1 MRSFVVALLTIFV
14 VSSPNAAP
22 VCALDEGLNFSS
34 QACKVEMVQNEKG
47 VQVATV
53 NCSLGQTCSDGQT
66 CCRLG
71 VSVSCC
77 DAKTELCNQSGMC
90 VRRPGK

>member
-1 MRSFVVALLTIFV
+1 MRSFVVAFLTIFV
-14 VSSPNAAP
+14 VFSANAAP
-22 VCALDEGLNFSS
+22 VCNLEGGSNFSPK
-34 QACKVEMVQNEKG
+34 ACKVEMVQNEKG
-47 VQVATV
+47 VQIATV

-77 DAKTELCNQSGMC
+77 DAKTELCNQNGIC
-90 VRRPGK
+90 VRRPGR